1 MDTTKTKLE
10 PLTSSDLRAIILKAN
25 LDKLTA
31 TYKKQL
37 AFAKNY
43 PASKLAQK
51 IDISPA
57 NSY

>member
-1 MDTTKTKLE
+1 LYPTELE
-10 PLTSSDLRAIILKAN
+10 PLTSSDLRAIILNAN

-51 IDISPA
+51 IDISPP
-57 NSY
+57 NSF